1 MLNAD
6 SVSRKVVRGGVWVFS
21 LRVLN
26 RGLGFIRT
34 IILARLLLPGD
45 FGILGIAMLA
55 ASTLD
60 ALSQTGVQAALIH
73 KKGDVTEYLDVA
85 WTTLA
90 LRGVFLFAVLF
101 VSAPYIAH
109 FFDSDQARLVIMVI
123 AVNMLLTG
131 FGNIGI
137 IFFQKEIEFN
147 KQFVYELTATIVDLT
162 VSIFLAFVLRNVWA
176 LVWGGL
182 AKNVTRF
189 VLSYILHPYRPRIR
203 FNREKFNDLFGYG
216 IWISGSTMLVFL
228 VTQGDD
234 IFVGKV
240 LGVTALGFYQM
251 AYLLSN
257 LPTTEITDVISR
269 VTFPAY
275 SMLQSD
281 SIRLREAY
289 ARILQITAFV
299 SVPIAAGI
307 FVLGEEFT
315 NVFLGP
321 KWLPMVPALE
331 ILAVA
336 GLVGSITA
344 TTKPIFLGIGK
355 PKIDTTWQIVRLVVL
370 VGLIYPLSLRWSIAG
385 AAMAVCVSTFVSSIG
400 FVIMAV
406 RVTVWSYRD
415 FMKMVTLPLVNAAVM
430 MSVIMIMQQ
439 AFDKIG
445 LWEFVLLVG
454 SGILT
459 YVCVTVIFDKLLNYG
474 MFRIIREIYNSI

>member
-6 SVSRKVVRGGVWVFS
+6 SVSRKVVKGGVWVFS

-26 RGLGFIRT
+26 RGLGFVRT

-45 FGILGIAMLA
+45 FGLLGIAMLA

-90 LRGVFLFAVLF
+90 FRGVFLFAVLF

-147 KQFVYELTATIVDLT
+147 KQFIYELTATIVDLT
-162 VSIFLAFVLRNVWA
+162 VSISLAFVLRNVWA

-189 VLSYILHPYRPRIR
+189 ILSYILHPYRPRIR
-203 FNREKFNDLFGYG
+203 FNREKFYDLFGYG
-216 IWISGSTMLVFL
+216 IWISGSTILVFL

-240 LGVTALGFYQM
+240 LGVTALGLYQV

-281 SIRLREAY
+281 PIRLREAY

-307 FVLGEEFT
+307 FVLGQEFT

-321 KWLPMVPALE
+321 KWLPMVPVLE

-355 PKIDTTWQIVRLVVL
+355 PNIDTTWQIVRLVVL

-385 AAMAVCVSTFVSSIG
+385 AAIAVLMSTFISSIG

-406 RVTVWSYRD
+406 RVTVWSYKD
-415 FMKMVTLPLVNAAVM
+415 FMKMVTLPVVNAAVM
-430 MSVIMIMQQ
+430 MSVIMIIQRT
-439 AFDKIG
+439 FDKIG
-445 LWEFVLLVG
+445 LWQFVLLVG

-459 YVCVTVIFDKLLNYG
+459 YACVTVIFDKLLNYG
-474 MFRIIREIYNSI
+474 MFKIIREIYNSI